1 MFVRIK
7 QFITRKLG
15 VDKAIFYTL
24 VGRSL
29 GIPVSVLTIFFIARF
44 LSPEEQGYYYTFGSI
59 VALQVFFELGL
70 GGIITQFVAHEV
82 SHLKWNGNEFE
93 GEERYKS
100 RLASLLR
107 FCTKWYL
114 IFAGAIVVLLMI
126 AGFTFFSHYD
136 AHGKDISWALP
147 WIILVA
153 GTAFNFLI
161 APITSFVEGL
171 GKVKEMAEI
180 RLIQQ
185 VLQPIVVWGGF
196 ALGAKLFVSG
206 MDAILKVSVVFL
218 FILNSHIRKML
229 VSIWKEKVSEYISY
243 KKEIFPLQWRIAVS
257 WVSGYFIFQL
267 FNPVLFATEG
277 AKVAGQ
283 MGLTMQALNALQ
295 ALALSWI
302 NTKVPRISGHI
313 ALKEYVQLDTMFN
326 KTFKQVMAIGFCFL
340 ILFVSVLIV
349 FQKMDVCLFGVE
361 LSDRFL
367 PVIPLLLMAW
377 CTFTMIP
384 VNCWA
389 TYLRCHKKEPLM
401 LNSVVLGISSSVC
414 TVTFGNLYGLMGIVV
429 SFALL
434 RLLSLVWIR
443 YVYKTKKIEWHQ
455 DGIE

>member
-1 MFVRIK
+1 MTLK
-7 QFITRKLG
+7 QFVTQKLG

-29 GIPVSVLTIFFIARF
+29 GIPVSILTIFFIARY

-70 GGIITQFVAHEV
+70 TGIITQFVAHEV
-82 SHLKWNGNEFE
+82 SHLQWNGNEFV
-93 GEERYKS
+93 GEEKYKS

-107 FCTKWYL
+107 FCAKWYL
-114 IFAGAIVVLLMI
+114 VFAVFIVLLLLI
-126 AGFTFFSHYD
+126 AGFTFFNHYN
-136 AHGKDISWALP
+136 AHGKDIKWTLP
-147 WIILVA
+147 WIILVV

-171 GKVKEMAEI
+171 GKVKDMAQI

-206 MDAILKVSVVFL
+206 MDAILKVSVVFI
-218 FILNSHIRKML
+218 FILNSPIRKML
-229 VSIWKEKVSEYISY
+229 MSIWKEKVTEIISY

-283 MGLTMQALNALQ
+283 MGLTLQALNALQ
-295 ALALSWI
+295 ALTLSWI
-302 NTKVPRISGHI
+302 NTKVPRISGLI
-313 ALKEYVQLDTMFN
+313 ALKEYVPLDTLFN
-326 KTFKQVMAIGFCFL
+326 KTFKQVMAIGLTFVG
-340 ILFVSVLIV
+340 LFVVVLIT
-349 FQKMDVCLFGVE
+349 FQSMNVTLFGV
-361 LSDRFL
+361 DFGARFL
-367 PVIPLLLMAW
+367 PAIPLTLMAW
-377 CTFTMIP
+377 ATISMMP

-389 TYLRCHKKEPLM
+389 TYLRSHKKEPLM
-401 LNSVVLGISSSVC
+401 INSVVMGILCSTS
-414 TVTFGNLYGLMGIVV
+414 TLLFGHLYGLMGIVV
-429 SFALL
+429 GFAIL
-434 RLLSLVWIR
+434 RLVSLFWIGFIF
-443 YVYKTKKIEWHQ
+443 KIKKNEWHK
-455 DGIE
+455 